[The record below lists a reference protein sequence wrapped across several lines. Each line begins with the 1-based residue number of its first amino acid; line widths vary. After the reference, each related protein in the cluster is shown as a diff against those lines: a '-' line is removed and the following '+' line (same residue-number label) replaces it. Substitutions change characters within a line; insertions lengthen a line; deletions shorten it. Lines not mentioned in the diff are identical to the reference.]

1 MKNGFTWLMAALL
14 GTAAVATACGGEKS
28 TTPEGG
34 GGASSGGEPA
44 LVVTDQAEWDSL
56 AGSGKTSFDTAC
68 GACHPGGEA
77 DLGPKLK
84 GHQESSADMMKQIRQ
99 GSGRMKPVG
108 TDRLPESEEKGL
120 LVYLA
125 TLGAVGDVKGP

>member
-14 GTAAVATACGGEKS
+14 GTAAVATACGGEK

-34 GGASSGGEPA
+34 GAASSGGEPT
-44 LVVTDQAEWDSL
+44 LVISDQAEWDSL
-56 AGSGKTSFDTAC
+56 ASSGKTSFDTAC

-84 GHQESSADMMKQIRQ
+84 GHQESTADMMKQIRQ

-108 TDRLPESEEKGL
+108 TDRLPETEEKGL

-125 TLGAVGDVKGP
+125 TLGAVSDVKGP